1 MRNLFAAVLITL
13 LFSSVASAA
22 DMAMQHSAVTPTVE
36 IHSQGVIKAWDER
49 KVSIAHQAIP
59 ALNWPPM
66 IMSFQL
72 PSSPLLTALPVGTAV
87 DFSFLPV
94 DGGYRLIAIATARQ

>member
-1 MRNLFAAVLITL
+1 MRNLFAVVLITL
-13 LFSSVASAA
+13 LFSFVASAA
-22 DMAMQHSAVTPTVE
+22 DMAMQHSAVKPDVE

-66 IMSFQL
+66 TMSFQL

-87 DFSFLPV
+87 DFSFLSV
-94 DGGYRLIAIATARQ
+94 DGGYQLVAVAAARQ

>member
-1 MRNLFAAVLITL
+1 MRNLFAVVLITL
-13 LFSSVASAA
+13 LFSFVASAA
-22 DMAMQHSAVTPTVE
+22 DMAMQHSAVKPDVE

-66 IMSFQL
+66 TMSFQL
-72 PSSPLLTALPVGTAV
+72 PSSPSLTALPAGTAV

-94 DGGYRLIAIATARQ
+94 DGGYQLVAVAAARQ

>member
-1 MRNLFAAVLITL
+1 MRNLFAVVLITL
-13 LFSSVASAA
+13 FFSSAASAA
-22 DMAMQHSAVTPTVE
+22 DMAMQHSAVKPDVE

-66 IMSFQL
+66 TMSFQL
-72 PSSPLLTALPVGTAV
+72 PSSPLLTALPAGTAV

-94 DGGYRLIAIATARQ
+94 DGGYQLVAVAAARQ